1 MDAGMKLRLPLIL
14 AVLLVVSALLLVNSQ
29 YQARK
34 LFIALEFA
42 QSQARQLEIEWSQL
56 QLKQSTLSKHARIE
70 EKAVKELNMI
80 RVTPANTQYLKMTPP

>member
-1 MDAGMKLRLPLIL
+1 MRIRWPF
-14 AVLLVVSALLLVNSQ
+14 VLLASLLAISALLLVNSQ

-34 LFIALEFA
+34 LFIELEFA
-42 QSQARQLEIEWSQL
+42 QTQTRQLEIEWSQL

-80 RVTPANTQYLKMTPP
+80 RVIPANTQFLKMTSP